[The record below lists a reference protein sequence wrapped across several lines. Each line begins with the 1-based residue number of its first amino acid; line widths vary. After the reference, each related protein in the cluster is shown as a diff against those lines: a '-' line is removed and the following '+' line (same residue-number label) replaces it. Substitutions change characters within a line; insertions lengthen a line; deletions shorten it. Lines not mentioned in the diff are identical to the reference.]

1 MPSARAKSQPATHAD
16 PARKMTLV
24 MVSHMDPRL
33 SKGGAEIAALQLYDQ
48 LLSSSE
54 IDGWFLSA
62 APNKLE
68 RRDGVVF
75 AQPFDKRSYVY
86 ANGQFDHFLHAN
98 MDAPFFAHARK
109 LFAEME
115 PDIVHFHHYTNFGV
129 ELLGIVKEMAPNAKI
144 VLTLHEF
151 LAICHH
157 YGQMVKPDSLALC
170 ERSGSRECAAC
181 FPDQSPQNFFL
192 RKAYIMR
199 HFRHVDHFI
208 APSEFLAERYIEW
221 GLDRNKMSVIENG
234 SPHVA
239 PRVAAMSGPSNNRPL
254 RVGFFGQI
262 SRLKGMNVMLDAARI
277 LAESRAPVQFD
288 IHGDHG
294 SQPLEFQVEFLE
306 RLKAKPENVQYFG
319 PYGNKCVGRLM
330 GTVDAVIV
338 PSIWWENSP
347 LVIQEALAHGC
358 PVICSDIG
366 GMKEKV
372 RPGLDGFHFQA
383 GSAFALAELLAQLAD
398 DRTQL
403 NLVRTVMRR
412 PPTIAETASI
422 TERLYRALSQ
432 LPAPQRSALQ
442 EA

>member
-1 MPSARAKSQPATHAD
+1 VPTARAKSQPAARAR
-16 PARKMTLV
+16 PARKLRLV

-33 SKGGAEIAALQLYDQ
+33 SNGGAEIAAFQLYDQ
-48 LLSSSE
+48 LLSTGDIE
-54 IDGWFLSA
+54 GWFLSA

-75 AQPFDKRSYVY
+75 AQPFNARSYIY
-86 ANGQFDHFLHAN
+86 AGGRFDHFLHAN
-98 MDAPFFAHARK
+98 MDAPFFEHARK
-109 LFAEME
+109 LLGEIM

-129 ELLGIVKEMAPNAKI
+129 ELLGIVQEVAPKAKI

-157 YGQMVKPDSLALC
+157 YGQMVKRDSLALC
-170 ERSGSRECAAC
+170 ERSGPRECATC

-199 HFRHVDHFI
+199 HFRHVDRFI

-221 GLDRNKMSVIENG
+221 GLDRSRLSVIENG
-234 SPHVA
+234 SPHIA
-239 PRVAAMSGPSNNRPL
+239 PRMAVSSGPCNRPL

-262 SRLKGMNVMLDAARI
+262 SKLKGMNVMLDAATI

-294 SQPLEFQVEFLE
+294 SQPQEFQIEFLE
-306 RLKAKPENVQYFG
+306 RMKAKPENVQFFG
-319 PYGNKCVGRLM
+319 PYGNKCVGKLM
-330 GTVDAVIV
+330 GTVDAVVV

-383 GSAFALAELLAQLAD
+383 GSAFALAELLTRLAE
-398 DRTQL
+398 DRTRL
-403 NLVRTVMRR
+403 GLVRTVIRK

-422 TERLYRALSQ
+422 TERLYKALRQ
-432 LPAPQRSALQ
+432 PVALQRSALQ